1 MFARLLT
8 TFCTGMGVYGFS
20 RGYRSEIDGRSKLT
34 MDKISSSI
42 LNGMLYSIPIFNMY
56 HFSRLLNRIE
66 IEHKNLDPE
75 KFKSEYKEIDG
86 ECKFTF

>member
-1 MFARLLT
+1 MFSRLLT
-8 TFCTGMGVYGFS
+8 TFCTGMGMYGFY

-75 KFKSEYKEIDG
+75 KFKNEYKEIDG